1 MDERINRQ
9 NSVVNR
15 IIDGTITIDSI
26 DEFKNLLEAFPNN
39 SRLHRVFA
47 DLLKKKKAMNAPAAY
62 HKAADLFLKE
72 GLPLQ
77 AITSKILEWR
87 IDKPSDEEK
96 MIFFSVLGACNPQ
109 SIPSQEFFPKLES
122 AELLDLMARME
133 LYSCAPNTRVIE
145 FGDEETILFFI
156 VSGVLE
162 KSLFHRPALQSQA
175 QKTSPENLMESDIF
189 GDIYPFE
196 TVLLSEAEISSL
208 SPVELLTISRADLF
222 ALCSRCPNL
231 GKWVQV
237 LFSSR
242 MKTKQGTPLKT
253 IRKTARHP
261 LPTQVSLKIFQ
272 KDGSRQPLT
281 LNGFTEDVSLGGA
294 CVVLGLN
301 YQTGDPALLTGAPVK
316 IQMGLPIESIKLNIL
331 GDIVWGKEILSE
343 GRKMS
348 VVGIKFKE
356 INPIDRGLLE
366 EYCLGS
372 EAEQNLIWSLWS
384 TLIKSEA

>member
-1 MDERINRQ
+1 MDDRVTRQ

-15 IIDGTITIDSI
+15 IIDGTITIDSV

-39 SRLHRVFA
+39 SRLNRVYA
-47 DLLKKKKAMNAPAAY
+47 DLLQKMKLLNAPAAY

-72 GLPLQ
+72 GLPIQ
-77 AITSKILEWR
+77 AIASKILEWR
-87 IDKPSDEEK
+87 IDRPSDEEK
-96 MIFFSVLGACNPQ
+96 MIFFSVLRACNPQ
-109 SIPSQEFFPKLES
+109 PFPSQEFFPKLES
-122 AELLDLMARME
+122 AELLDLMGRME
-133 LYSCAPNTRVIE
+133 LYSCGPHTRVIE
-145 FGDEETILFFI
+145 FGDEAVTLYFI

-162 KSLFHRPALQSQA
+162 KSRFHRPNLQGTA
-175 QKTSPENLMESDIF
+175 QKTTPENLMESDIF

-196 TVLLSEAEISSL
+196 TLLLSEAEITSL
-208 SPVELLTISRADLF
+208 SALELLTVSRADLF

-231 GKWVQV
+231 GKWVHE
-237 LFSSR
+237 LFSSQ
-242 MKTKQGTPLKT
+242 MKIIPGAPSIS

-272 KDGSRQPLT
+272 KDGFRQPLT

-316 IQMGLPIESIKLNIL
+316 VQMGLPIESIKLNIL
-331 GDIVWGKEILSE
+331 GDIVWGKEILDE
-343 GRKMS
+343 GRKIS

-356 INPIDRGLLE
+356 INPIDRSLLE

-384 TLIKSEA
+384 TLIKSED